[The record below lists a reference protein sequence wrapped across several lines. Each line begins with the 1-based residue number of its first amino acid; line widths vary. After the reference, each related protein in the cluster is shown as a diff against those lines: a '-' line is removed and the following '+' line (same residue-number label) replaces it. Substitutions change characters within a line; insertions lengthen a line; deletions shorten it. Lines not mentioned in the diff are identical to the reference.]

1 MLRPFVAGCLLLALG
16 SIASSQSGTSPDE
29 APSPMEILSALP
41 PASPGGAE
49 TDAKADAARK
59 AAPAKSAESKVDRLA
74 QCLRDWDAGTH
85 MTRQEW
91 ARTCRR
97 VVSNREQFLRE
108 QEGK

>member
-1 MLRPFVAGCLLLALG
+1 MLLTVG
-16 SIASSQSGTSPDE
+16 SIASSQSGTSPEE
-29 APSPMEILSALP
+29 APSPMEILAALP
-41 PASPGGAE
+41 PASPDGAK
-49 TDAKADAARK
+49 TDAKVDAARK
-59 AAPAKSAESKVDRLA
+59 AAPEKSAERKVDHLA

-108 QEGK
+108 RDGK